1 MSRRRRA
8 IRREIKGDPRYN
20 SPLVEQ
26 LTNRV
31 MRCGKKS
38 LARRIVYGAIEK
50 VSETLGKGDPM
61 DFMLAALENI
71 RPKLEVKSRRVG
83 GATYQVPMEVPYQ
96 RQIGLAFRWLVLA
109 ADKRKG
115 SMAEG
120 LASELL
126 DAYNNTG
133 EVVKKKEEVHRMAQA
148 NRAFAHFRWS

>member
-1 MSRRRRA
+1 
-8 IRREIKGDPRYN
+8 
-20 SPLVEQ
+20 
-26 LTNRV
+26 

-115 SMAEG
+115 TMTEG
-120 LASELL
+120 LANELL

>member
-8 IRREIKGDPRYN
+8 VRREIKGDPRYN

-61 DFMLAALENI
+61 DFILAALENI

-115 SMAEG
+115 TMAEG
-120 LASELL
+120 LANELL

>member
-8 IRREIKGDPRYN
+8 VRREIKGDPRYN

-115 SMAEG
+115 TMAEG
-120 LASELL
+120 LANELL

>member
-1 MSRRRRA
+1 
-8 IRREIKGDPRYN
+8 
-20 SPLVEQ
+20 
-26 LTNRV
+26 

-61 DFMLAALENI
+61 DFMLAVLENI

-109 ADKRKG
+109 ANKRKG
-115 SMAEG
+115 AMADG

-126 DAYNNTG
+126 DAFNNTG